1 MRFLVIF
8 SNLLDVLT
16 CYWTSFRSRGLN
28 FFTWRI
34 FFPVLLLY
42 ICRTV
47 SWCTSDRPPIAE
59 MEISEILPRA
69 SNMILIVGARNAYRV
84 LVGILFFWKGE
95 RGILQLLFGRFG
107 CKLCRF
113 QFWSFTIRSVTWRF
127 STCAVQK
134 ASSHSY
140 TEN

>member
-1 MRFLVIF
+1 M
-8 SNLLDVLT
+8 
-16 CYWTSFRSRGLN
+16 
-28 FFTWRI
+28 

-47 SWCTSDRPPIAE
+47 SWCISDRLLIAG
-59 MEISEILPRA
+59 MEISEFLSWA
-69 SNMILIVGARNAYRV
+69 SNMTLIVETRNVCRV
-84 LVGILFFWKGE
+84 LVGILFYWRGE

-107 CKLCRF
+107 CKLCRC
-113 QFWSFTIRSVTWRF
+113 QYLSFVIHSVNWRF

-140 TEN
+140 TENEIITYSVDRKRH